1 MYEGDD
7 YDIAGFCVGVVEKA
21 DVIDGTKVAAGDALI
36 AVGSSGPHSNGY
48 SLVRKILEVSKADTS
63 APFGDSTLGETL
75 LTPTKI
81 YVKSTLELIKNC
93 PVHAISHI
101 TGGGFWE
108 NIPRALPAGSKAVVD
123 GKSWVWPNIFNWLQE
138 NGNVKTEEMYRTF
151 NCGVGLVIVVP
162 AAEKDRAVE
171 ILTAQG
177 ENAWV
182 LGHIEDAAADEAQVE
197 IN

>member
-1 MYEGDD
+1 
-7 YDIAGFCVGVVEKA
+7 VGVVEKSE
-21 DVIDGTKVAAGDALI
+21 VIDGTKVAAGDALI
-36 AVGSSGPHSNGY
+36 AVASSGPHSNGY
-48 SLVRKILEVSKADTS
+48 SLVRKILEVSGADTS
-63 APFGDSTLGETL
+63 SAFGDSTLGDTL

-81 YVKSTLELIKNC
+81 YVKSTLALIKNC

-108 NIPRALPAGSKAVVD
+108 NIPRVLPADSKAVVD
-123 GKSWVWPNIFNWLQE
+123 GKSWEWPAIFNWLQE
-138 NGNVKTEEMYRTF
+138 NGNVETEEMYRTF

-162 AAEKDRAVE
+162 AAEKDKAVE

-182 LGHIEDAAADEAQVE
+182 LGHIEDRAEGEAQVE